1 MRRHWKRLAKSASNA
16 ACDDRETTET
26 LTGALKGDW
35 RAEVPEAFV
44 GHLRNIIDDRQGAL
58 FGESAIEQIQALRGK
73 AADSPLAG
81 AVLDCVSQALH
92 EGYRGDEALARA
104 AGDAL
109 LERACSVGRQVEEHW
124 LRESSARSATLVR
137 NRIDGA
143 IAAANMSDLAK
154 RCIGCA
160 DAAAP
165 RGPTKKTGI
174 DDGVSLP

>member
-1 MRRHWKRLAKSASNA
+1 M
-16 ACDDRETTET
+16 
-26 LTGALKGDW
+26 TGALQGDW
-35 RAEVPEAFV
+35 RAEVPEGFV
-44 GHLRNIIDDRQGAL
+44 GHLRNIIADRQGDL
-58 FGESAIEQIQALRGK
+58 FGESAIRHLDALRGGT
-73 AADSPLAG
+73 ADSPLAG

-92 EGYRGDEALARA
+92 EGYRGEEALAKA

-109 LERACSVGRQVEEHW
+109 LERACGVGRQMEEHW
-124 LRESSARSATLVR
+124 LRESSTRSATFVR

-143 IAAANMSDLAK
+143 IAAANISDLAK

-165 RGPTKKTGI
+165 RGPTKRTGI